1 MELSLFLTEAKE
13 SHLSLGEKSALV
25 KFVIL
30 FKSHNTTAER
40 NGNKYS
46 RTARMN
52 KLGAYRNIDTCG
64 KQLVLIANSKSANDA
79 AKFPHSPIL
88 HYAYSPLLEENNSA
102 NNRLPLGLFA
112 LFSRESWCLPEGTAR
127 LYPGRDTFE
136 FDQGHVIKNQPI
148 TVLVLLS
155 ESLGM

>member
-13 SHLSLGEKSALV
+13 SHLSLGEKSVLV

-102 NNRLPLGLFA
+102 NNRLPLGLLA
-112 LFSRESWCLPEGTAR
+112 LFSRES
-127 LYPGRDTFE
+127 
-136 FDQGHVIKNQPI
+136 
-148 TVLVLLS
+148 
-155 ESLGM
+155 

>member
-1 MELSLFLTEAKE
+1 MS
-13 SHLSLGEKSALV
+13 SGEKSVLV

-64 KQLVLIANSKSANDA
+64 KQLVLIVKLNS
-79 AKFPHSPIL
+79 
-88 HYAYSPLLEENNSA
+88 
-102 NNRLPLGLFA
+102 
-112 LFSRESWCLPEGTAR
+112 
-127 LYPGRDTFE
+127 
-136 FDQGHVIKNQPI
+136 
-148 TVLVLLS
+148 LS
-155 ESLGM
+155 EQKKKMYRCPYSYKIYILLFDRIYVFWTISLF

>member
-1 MELSLFLTEAKE
+1 MS
-13 SHLSLGEKSALV
+13 SGEKSVLV

-46 RTARMN
+46 STARMN

-64 KQLVLIANSKSANDA
+64 KQLVLIVNSKSANDA

-112 LFSRESWCLPEGTAR
+112 LFSRENCAIVSWSG
-127 LYPGRDTFE
+127 Y
-136 FDQGHVIKNQPI
+136 I
-148 TVLVLLS
+148 
-155 ESLGM
+155 